1 MGNFLAKQ
9 NKLIILRGLPGS
21 GKTELA
27 TELIKKNKGR
37 GYVFSTNDYF
47 IEDGKF
53 KYDPKKVKD
62 AHLWTVSRAV
72 EAMGKG
78 RELVI
83 INNTNVRKWEAKPYV
98 LAGINNGYSVKFI
111 EPDTEWKFN
120 PNELTNRDTHNV
132 PIEVIKRM
140 LGSWEDDFTVEN
152 VINSKAPWEL

>member
-1 MGNFLAKQ
+1 MGNFLGKQ

-21 GKTELA
+21 GKTALA
-27 TELIKKNKGR
+27 TELIKKNKGY

-47 IEDGKF
+47 IEDGQF
-53 KYDPKKVKD
+53 KYDPRKVKD
-62 AHLWTVSRAV
+62 AHVWNVSRAV

-98 LAGINNGYSVKFI
+98 IAAINNGYSIQFI
-111 EPDTEWKFN
+111 EPDTEWKFD

-140 LGSWEDDFTVEN
+140 LRSWEDDFTVEN
-152 VINSKAPWEL
+152 VLNSKAPWEL